1 MALRK
6 SLTPVALALCALAA
20 HAQDT
25 QRITVTGRLV
35 PAAPD
40 VAGFGAGMDLL
51 AAPIATRSLDEE
63 SLRDGGVR
71 ALADLTRL
79 DAGVSDAYNAEG
91 YWSQLTMRG
100 FKLDNRSNY
109 RRDGLPINAETALA
123 LDNKER
129 VEILKGTS
137 GIQAG
142 TSAPGGL
149 VNLVVKRP
157 DRTVRS
163 GIVEW
168 REAGSL
174 LAAVDLGERFG
185 ADERYGLRVN
195 VAHERLDPLL
205 RDARGQ
211 RWLLALA
218 GDARL
223 PGGALLEAEVEANR
237 QRQPSQPGFSLLGNA
252 VPDAKRVD
260 PNLNLNNQPWSQP
273 VAFEGRTASLRFT
286 QPLGGAW
293 RARLHAMTQRLTSD
307 DRVAFPFGCSA
318 EGNFD
323 RYCSDGTFDLYDF
336 RSEGERRRTDAI
348 EAALEGR
355 VATGAATHHLGA
367 SVLRTRFEARLP
379 PQAFN
384 FAGVGRIDASVAL
397 PAAPLPLV
405 DVADRSERST
415 ELSVRDRIEFGGA
428 WRDASLWFGLRHTR
442 LEREAGQRFTTPWLA
457 LGWHL
462 SPRTHVYASW
472 GQGVESEVAPNLP
485 LYTNAARALPA
496 LKSRQTE
503 AGVKHANTGLEAS
516 LAAFSIARPQ
526 TGNVGDC
533 DVDGS
538 CTRVIDGRAL
548 HRGMEAALAWRH
560 GPWRTQAGVLA
571 LHARREGN
579 ANASLNGLAPTNVP
593 ARSARAE
600 LAREL
605 ASGVQLHAALAY
617 EGARAVLPDH
627 SARIPSWTRLD
638 VGAKL
643 EHRWSGA
650 KVTWRASI
658 DNATDRRAWK
668 ESPYEFG
675 HVYLYPLSPR
685 NARLSAEFEL

>member
-40 VAGFGAGMDLL
+40 VAGLGAGIDLL
-51 AAPIATRSLDEE
+51 AAPIAARSLDEE
-63 SLRDGGVR
+63 ALRDAGVR
-71 ALADLTRL
+71 ALAGLTRL

-109 RRDGLPINAETALA
+109 RRDGLPINAETALP

-129 VEILKGTS
+129 LEILKGTS

-157 DRTVRS
+157 ERAVRR

-185 ADERYGLRVN
+185 ADARYGWRVN
-195 VAHERLDPLL
+195 AAHERLDPLL
-205 RDARGQ
+205 RDAKGQ

-223 PGGALLEAEVEANR
+223 PGEALLEAEVEANR
-237 QRQPSQPGFSLLGNA
+237 QHQPSQPGFSLLGNA
-252 VPDAKRVD
+252 VPDVKRND
-260 PNLNLNNQPWSQP
+260 PNLNLNNQPWSLP
-273 VAFEGRTASLRFT
+273 VVFEGQTASLRFT
-286 QPLGGAW
+286 QPLGDAW
-293 RARLHAMTQRLTSD
+293 RARLHTLTQRLTSD

-355 VATGAATHHLGA
+355 VATGEATHHLGMG
-367 SVLRTRFEARLP
+367 VLQTRFEARLP

-384 FAGVGRIDASVAL
+384 FAGVGRIDASVL
-397 PAAPLPLV
+397 VPAAPLPLV

-415 ELSVRDRIEFGGA
+415 ELFVRDRIEFGGA

-442 LEREAGQRFTTPWLA
+442 LEREATQRFTTPWLA
-457 LGWHL
+457 LSWRL
-462 SPRTHVYASW
+462 SPGTHAYASW
-472 GQGVESEVAPNLP
+472 GQGVETEVAPNLP

-503 AGVKHANTGLEAS
+503 VGVRHANNGLEAS
-516 LAAFSIARPQ
+516 LVAFSISRPVA
-526 TGNVGDC
+526 GNVGDC

-538 CTRVIDGRAL
+538 CTRVIDGHAL
-548 HRGMEAALAWRH
+548 HRGAEAGVAWRH
-560 GPWRTQAGVLA
+560 GPWRTQASVLA
-571 LHARREGN
+571 LHARREGS
-579 ANASLNGLAPTNVP
+579 ANASLNGLAPANVP
-593 ARSARAE
+593 ARSARVE
-600 LAREL
+600 LSHAF
-605 ASGVQLHAALAY
+605 AWGAQLQAALAH
-617 EGARAVLPDH
+617 EGTRAVLPDH
-627 SARIPSWTRLD
+627 SAHIPAWTRLD

-643 EHRWSGA
+643 EQRWSGGRL
-650 KVTWRASI
+650 TWRASI

-675 HVYLYPLSPR
+675 HAYLYPLTRRS
-685 NARLSAEFEL
+685 ARLSAEFEL